1 MSLIRLLSLA
11 LCLTAAAPA
20 ARAEVRALLIGVGDY
35 SHIDADLRGPAHD
48 VALMAETLV
57 ARGVAPGAITALT
70 TDAVVPGLP
79 AGLALGQ
86 PTRAAIL
93 SAMAALDAASA
104 PGDMVL
110 FHFSGHGSQAPDRS
124 GDEMGGADEILL
136 PMDARGWRGAVAD
149 VENAILDD
157 ELQDWARGMLARGVQ
172 VVGVIDAC
180 HSGTGFRALG
190 GAGVARQIEATALG
204 VPEDAAP
211 PPGMPAAAPAPD
223 APLPGDFAFLYAA
236 QPDQRAFEFPL
247 DPAAPDGPWHGA
259 FTLALAQ
266 TLRDSPGATWAQVLV
281 AARGRMA
288 EGPARQEP
296 DGEGPL
302 MEAPVF
308 GQGAP
313 SGRVA
318 LRDGALAAGLLDGLA
333 PGATVALYAAP
344 AGGEA
349 LATARVARATAR
361 DAALDAP
368 PPPGAAWA
376 EVVAP
381 APPPPLRLA
390 PPVRADAGD
399 GQDYGPVLAALD
411 AALAEGIAVIDAA
424 APDAVPVLAG
434 GTLALA
440 AGDGAL
446 DPLGPR
452 STPRATPRPD
462 EDAAAATLRLIEN
475 AAHAARLSAVL
486 TGLAGRGAGAAKGLA
501 VATERRPGR
510 ATPDGCGPAGAAL
523 PWTPGDPAEPCDELW
538 LTIDNRT
545 GRSLDVTVFYRAQDF
560 TLTPIWP
567 VQALSNR
574 LDLGET
580 ARVGLRLDA
589 PAGTHAAEEI
599 LVIATDPGPDGSR
612 APLARLATPDRLR
625 DTRGGGAAV
634 DAVASLLDGTTTRGF
649 GAARPPLMLIRQAVR
664 LRPPAA
670 E

>member
-11 LCLTAAAPA
+11 LCLSAAAPL
-20 ARAEVRALLIGVGDY
+20 RAEVRALVIGVGDY
-35 SHIDADLRGPAHD
+35 SHIDADLRGPVHD
-48 VALMAETLV
+48 VALMAEVLV

-70 TDAVVPGLP
+70 TDPGVPGLP
-79 AGLALGQ
+79 AGLVLGD
-86 PTRAAIL
+86 PTRAGIL
-93 SAMAALDAASA
+93 AAMAALDAASA
-104 PGDMVL
+104 PGDTVL
-110 FHFSGHGSQAPDRS
+110 FHFSGHGSQAPDLS

-136 PMDARGWRGAVAD
+136 PMDARGWRGAVAA

-157 ELQDWARGMLARGVQ
+157 ELQAWARGMLDRGVQ

-190 GAGVARQIEATALG
+190 AAGVARQVDPDVLG
-204 VPEDAAP
+204 VPEAAAP
-211 PPGMPAAAPAPD
+211 VAPAPD
-223 APLPGDFAFLYAA
+223 SPLPGAFAFIYAA

-247 DPAAPDGPWHGA
+247 NPAAPNGPWHGA
-259 FTLALAQ
+259 FTLAFAQ
-266 TLRDSPGATWAQVLV
+266 TLRESPGATWAQVL
-281 AARGRMA
+281 AATRDRMA
-288 EGPARQEP
+288 EGPARQDP

-302 MEAPVF
+302 MEVPVF

-318 LRDGALAAGLLDGLA
+318 LRGGALAAGLLDGLA
-333 PGATVALYAAP
+333 PGATVALFAAP

-349 LATARVARATAR
+349 LATARVTRATAR
-361 DAALDAP
+361 DAALDTP

-390 PPVRADAGD
+390 PPVRADAAD
-399 GQDYGPVLAALD
+399 GHDYAPVLAALET
-411 AALAEGIAVIDAA
+411 ALAEGIAVTDA
-424 APDAVPVLAG
+424 APDAVPILTG

-446 DPLGPR
+446 DPAGPG
-452 STPRATPRPD
+452 STPRAMPR
-462 EDAAAATLRLIEN
+462 EGEGRTEAALRLIEN

-486 TGLAGRGAGAAKGLA
+486 TGLAGRGAGGAKGLT
-501 VATERRPGR
+501 VATERRPGTAR
-510 ATPDGCGPAGAAL
+510 AEGCGPAGDAVPFA
-523 PWTPGDPAEPCDELW
+523 PGDPVAPCDELW

-545 GRSLDVTVFYRAQDF
+545 GRSLDVTVLYRAQDF

-580 ARVGLRLDA
+580 ARVGLRVDA
-589 PAGTHAAEEI
+589 PPGLHAAEEI

-625 DTRGGGAAV
+625 DARGGGAAV
-634 DAVASLLDGTTTRGF
+634 DAVAALMDGATTRGF

-670 E
+670 D

>member
-11 LCLTAAAPA
+11 LCLTAAAPS

-35 SHIDADLRGPAHD
+35 SHIDADLRGPVHD
-48 VALMAETLV
+48 VALMAEVLV

-70 TDAVVPGLP
+70 TDAGVEGMPP
-79 AGLALGQ
+79 GLALGL

-93 SAMAALDAASA
+93 DAMAALDAASA
-104 PGDMVL
+104 PGDTVL
-110 FHFSGHGSQAPDRS
+110 FHFSGHGSQAPDLS

-136 PMDARGWRGAVAD
+136 PMDARGWRGAVAA

-157 ELQDWARGMLARGVQ
+157 ELQAWARGMLDRGVQ

-190 GAGVARQIEATALG
+190 GAGVARQVDPDVLG
-204 VPEDAAP
+204 VPEGAP
-211 PPGMPAAAPAPD
+211 VPPAPD
-223 APLPGDFAFLYAA
+223 APLPGAFAFLYAA

-266 TLRDSPGATWAQVLV
+266 TLRDSPGATWAQVL
-281 AARGRMA
+281 AATRDRMA
-288 EGPARQEP
+288 EGPARQDP

-318 LRDGALAAGLLDGLA
+318 LRDGALAAGLLDGLE
-333 PGATVALYAAP
+333 PGATVALFAAP
-344 AGGEA
+344 AGGDA
-349 LATARVARATAR
+349 LGTARITRATAR
-361 DAALDAP
+361 DATLDAA

-390 PPVRADAGD
+390 APVRADAAD
-399 GQDYGPVLAALD
+399 GHDYAPVLAALD
-411 AALAEGIAVIDAA
+411 TALAEGIAVTDAA
-424 APDAVPVLAG
+424 PEAVPILTG

-446 DPLGPR
+446 DPTGPG
-452 STPRATPRPD
+452 STPRATPRD
-462 EDAAAATLRLIEN
+462 GEGMDAAALRLIEN

-486 TGLAGRGAGAAKGLA
+486 TGLAGRGAGAAKGLT
-501 VATERRPGR
+501 VATERRAGA
-510 ATPDGCGPAGAAL
+510 ATADGCGPAGPAA
-523 PWTPGDPAEPCDELW
+523 PWAPGDPVAPCDELW

-545 GRSLDVTVFYRAQDF
+545 GRSLDVTVLYRAQDF

-580 ARVGLRLDA
+580 ARVGLRVDA
-589 PAGTHAAEEI
+589 PPGLHAAEEI

-625 DTRGGGAAV
+625 DTGGGGAAV
-634 DAVASLLDGTTTRGF
+634 DAVAALLDGTTTRGF

-670 E
+670 D